1 MTAHLIT
8 RADGK
13 KFGKSEDGALFLDP
27 KLTSPY
33 KLYQYFINCTDEDAV
48 KYLKVFTFL
57 SHDEIE
63 AVAKDH
69 FDHPGMASLVDS
81 MKAKFGQTETKSATT
96 AFDFV
101 SQSPLMKDI
110 YDGHYE
116 KVLTEL
122 KKITIDDNSVRTFS

>member
-69 FDHPGMASLVDS
+69 FDHPGMISLS
-81 MKAKFGQTETKSATT
+81 ICLWALLRATPTKSRAY
-96 AFDFV
+96 A
-101 SQSPLMKDI
+101 
-110 YDGHYE
+110 
-116 KVLTEL
+116 
-122 KKITIDDNSVRTFS
+122 